1 MPSKSKKQK
10 KFMQAVSH
18 SPEFSKKVGV
28 PQSVGREFEE
38 ADKEKESTKDKIK
51 KRYGNEPK
59 KK

>member
-1 MPSKSKKQK
+1 
-10 KFMQAVSH
+10 MQAVSH